1 MLPLAPRA
9 FDLDGQKS
17 TLTARLACKRVANI
31 QDMTRGH
38 RAAPDKTKRPADLDR
53 MAPEVSRSN
62 RQHDRPR
69 TSKPVCGRKL
79 AGGFDS
85 RPPPPPAETHCC
97 RGSCAPDPGCQAG
110 LD

>member
-38 RAAPDKTKRPADLDR
+38 RTAPDNTKRPADLDR
-53 MAPEVSRSN
+53 MAPEVTRS
-62 RQHDRPR
+62 HRP
-69 TSKPVCGRKL
+69 T
-79 AGGFDS
+79 
-85 RPPPPPAETHCC
+85 RPSPNFKIEERVQTRWRVRFPSASATRAFVFAVPEI
-97 RGSCAPDPGCQAG
+97 RGIPWASPD
-110 LD
+110 